1 MSTTTCES
9 ESESLSR
16 VQLFKTPWTVALQA
30 PPSMGFSRQEYWSG
44 LPFPSP
50 GDLPDPGLEPRSP
63 SLQADP
69 CEEGIIII
77 IFNNKY
83 FLNFHIQRRRTS
95 NSPLCLSDRCPTYI
109 SSKQTPFLL
118 PSTSSLQHQTGSHQ
132 LYSMST
138 VKGITIHCVVLFKS
152 LPISLILNQIH

>member
-1 MSTTTCES
+1 MLTIYVSFTQVLYGSKKVMSNTTCES

-50 GDLPDPGLEPRSP
+50 GDLPDPELEPRSP

-109 SSKQTPFLL
+109 SSNQTPFLL
-118 PSTSSLQHQTGSHQ
+118 PSTSLFSHMDHSL
-132 LYSMST
+132 
-138 VKGITIHCVVLFKS
+138 V
-152 LPISLILNQIH
+152 